1 MWIRIFAEGE
11 SDGIIYGKVFEI
23 SSLVSE
29 SADDLTAY
37 RVNSRNSTDKLSE
50 LTEGFSKV
58 AIIILICKSKLHFD
72 KLVASSYTL

>member
-1 MWIRIFAEGE
+1 M
-11 SDGIIYGKVFEI
+11 
-23 SSLVSE
+23 
-29 SADDLTAY
+29 
-37 RVNSRNSTDKLSE
+37 DKLSE